1 MLDTLNELDMGPKYR
16 IGAVSQLTGIA
27 VATLRVWQSRYAVV
41 DPFKNEG
48 GQRLYSDLE
57 VAKLKVLKGLTHS
70 GHSIGA
76 LSKLSLDA
84 LNELSNST
92 KFNHQIH
99 AKSSVENDH
108 IRLGV
113 VGLALAARLEAVK
126 FTRDFRAED
135 LDVEAVFFD
144 LQEALDDPKER
155 LGQSPFSLVLVK
167 LNTLQS
173 HCVEQI
179 RALQKKL
186 QTVPI
191 GVIYNYA
198 HPFCLEDILK
208 IGIQVKREPLNNE
221 DLAHWI
227 KACSRP
233 VGADVQAKT
242 PVKQQPEQRFD
253 SQSLAYLSTLSSTIK
268 CECPKHLAELISQI
282 NAFAQFC
289 QECLTLNPKDQALH
303 EHLKGVA
310 QTSRAMLEDALQKIV
325 EHEGIVLPKALSQ
338 PQSLTTLSS

>member
-1 MLDTLNELDMGPKYR
+1 MLDTINEQDQSPKYR

-27 VATLRVWQSRYAVV
+27 VATLRIWQSRYAVV

-76 LSKLSLDA
+76 LSKLSLEA
-84 LNELSNST
+84 LNELSNSA
-92 KFNHQIH
+92 KFNLPLNP
-99 AKSSVENDH
+99 KTSSPQDR

-113 VGLALAARLEAVK
+113 VGLGLAARLEAVK
-126 FTRDFRAED
+126 FTLDFRAEGH
-135 LDVEAVFFD
+135 DVQAVFFD
-144 LQEALDDPKER
+144 LQEALDDPNER
-155 LGQSPFSLVLVK
+155 LEQSELSLVLVK
-167 LNTLQS
+167 LNTLQA

-179 RALQKKL
+179 KSLQKKL

-198 HPFCLEDILK
+198 HPSCLEDMLNT
-208 IGIQVKREPLNNE
+208 GIQLKREPLSNE
-221 DLAHWI
+221 DLAAWI
-227 KACSRP
+227 KACCELANPDLSQKRP
-233 VGADVQAKT
+233 A
-242 PVKQQPEQRFD
+242 KQQPGPRFD
-253 SQSLAYLSTLSSTIK
+253 PQALAYMLTLSSSIK

-303 EHLKGVA
+303 EHLREVA
-310 QTSRAMLEDALQKIV
+310 EASRSMLEDALQKIV
-325 EHEGIVLPKALSQ
+325 EYEGIVLPTA
-338 PQSLTTLSS
+338 QSTL